1 MSAFVVQ
8 GKRFQAAIFDMD
20 GTLVDSMPYHHQA
33 WIAFLDQQQLNISP
47 EVFERDYHKGTMI
60 EVMAR
65 LFPTVQDEAQLRTI
79 GNKKEALFRRIYH
92 PHLHPIA
99 GLKVYFEKLY
109 SQKIPL
115 GLSTMGDQNNIDFT
129 LAGIAMEHFFQA
141 TTGGHQVRLGKPA
154 PEIFEATAHKLKINP
169 KDCLAFEDTQSGI
182 RSAQAA
188 GMEVVG
194 VATQFTKSTLLEE
207 LGCLAAIEDYEE
219 MLTRTSFPT

>member
-1 MSAFVVQ
+1 
-8 GKRFQAAIFDMD
+8 
-20 GTLVDSMPYHHQA
+20 
-33 WIAFLDQQQLNISP
+33 
-47 EVFERDYHKGTMI
+47 
-60 EVMAR
+60 
-65 LFPTVQDEAQLRTI
+65 
-79 GNKKEALFRRIYH
+79 
-92 PHLHPIA
+92 
-99 GLKVYFEKLY
+99 
-109 SQKIPL
+109 
-115 GLSTMGDQNNIDFT
+115 
-129 LAGIAMEHFFQA
+129 MEHFFQA